1 MVFHAELLYSIVVSF
16 LCHYNESNRS
26 AGMAKQA
33 LERSYLSS
41 YWDKVRQNE
50 RSIGGYV
57 STILPD
63 FISRGAK
70 DGRSFN

>member
-1 MVFHAELLYSIVVSF
+1 MVGNSVFDVPRVVRDPFSF
-16 LCHYNESNRS
+16 YCNRS
-26 AGMAKQA
+26 ESMARQA
-33 LERSYLSS
+33 LERPYLSS
-41 YWDKVRQNE
+41 YWDKIRQNE

>member
-1 MVFHAELLYSIVVSF
+1 
-16 LCHYNESNRS
+16 
-26 AGMAKQA
+26 MAKQA
-33 LERSYLSS
+33 LERPYLSS
-41 YWDKVRQNE
+41 YWNKVRQNE